1 MTITV
6 GDFLP
11 LLRPRHAVFECPLYA
26 LAEHPAF
33 RVVFESR
40 TAKKALWSAM
50 SRNNHI
56 LTSSAFTVSG
66 DRLYFGSESEYHC
79 CLKNCNEAHSEGL
92 VWHDS
97 IALDDPEA
105 FMVALGKLPILLIHP
120 EVFPESEQA
129 FERSLIAC
137 HDPECSSLGGGLRY
151 RYERDP
157 DHNQPFVERH
167 SRGYM
172 RITLDLG
179 VPDPYLEDI
188 PLDFAEDLRSRALAW
203 HTH

>member
-33 RVVFESR
+33 RSVFESHD
-40 TAKKALWSAM
+40 AKKALWSAM
-50 SRNNHI
+50 SRNHYI
-56 LTSSAFTVSG
+56 LTSSVFTVSG
-66 DRLYFGSESEYHC
+66 DRLYFGSESESHC
-79 CLKNCNEAHSEGL
+79 CIEGCTATHSAGL
-92 VWHDS
+92 AWHES
-97 IALDDPEA
+97 IALDDPEF
-105 FMVALGKLPILLIHP
+105 FMTALRRLPILLIHHD
-120 EVFPESEQA
+120 EFPESDHA

-137 HDPECSSLGGGLRY
+137 HDAECSSLVAGSRY

-157 DHNQPFVERH
+157 EHNQSFVAHH
-167 SRGYM
+167 SRDYM
-172 RITLDLG
+172 RVTLDLG
-179 VPDPYLEDI
+179 VPDPCLEDI
-188 PLDFAEDLRSRALAW
+188 PSDFAEDLRSRALAW